1 MAEAYVRE
9 YHNTEFRNA
18 LPTPEAFRRQHAVNM
33 RWFDDN
39 YLALLPADRAARIL
53 DVGCGRGEFLFWLK
67 ERGFHGIEGVDIS
80 EHIAAYCREVVGCEV
95 AQSGDIETF
104 LTDRRYDV
112 IHLGDVIEHFP
123 KTSLFS
129 ILRAIRGALRP
140 GGFLLVRTPN
150 AVGLAGLYMRYN
162 SLTHELIF
170 NDRTI
175 KKAFQAGGFDRIDVQ
190 GERFGWR
197 LRPRFLAWML
207 LRALWFRLMR
217 LIYVIELGV
226 EAPKVLTRNLI
237 ARGWKA

>member
-1 MAEAYVRE
+1 M
-9 YHNTEFRNA
+9 
-18 LPTPEAFRRQHAVNM
+18 
-33 RWFDDN
+33 
-39 YLALLPADRAARIL
+39 
-53 DVGCGRGEFLFWLK
+53 
-67 ERGFHGIEGVDIS
+67 
-80 EHIAAYCREVVGCEV
+80 
-95 AQSGDIETF
+95 
-104 LTDRRYDV
+104 

-123 KTSLFS
+123 KSGLFG

-175 KKAFQAGGFDRIDVQ
+175 KKALQAGGFDRMDVH
-190 GERFGWR
+190 GERFGFR
-197 LRPRFLAWML
+197 LRPRFLAWVL

-217 LIYVIELGV
+217 LIYVIELGA
-226 EAPKVLTRNLI
+226 EAPRVLTRNLI